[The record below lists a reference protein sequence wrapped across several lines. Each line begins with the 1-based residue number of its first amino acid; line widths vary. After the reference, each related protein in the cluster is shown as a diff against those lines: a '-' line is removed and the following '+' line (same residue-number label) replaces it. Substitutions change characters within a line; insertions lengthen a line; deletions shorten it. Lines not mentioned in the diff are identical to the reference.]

1 MVTCEDCTGSKWGE
15 CCSQSPVN
23 LHPGKTAAETGRA
36 KRAAEFRDEL
46 RTPTRDYSARI
57 ARPGSC
63 FRASES
69 GPTTPLPRGRS
80 LPAWIDAR
88 AFRALTER
96 RMSRAL
102 NTVVAE
108 IEACRVC
115 AEALAHE
122 PRPVVWVDARAR
134 ILIAGQAPGRRVH
147 ESGIPWNDAS
157 GDRLREWMQLDRE
170 TFYDKRNIAVAA
182 MGFCFPGT
190 VNGADLPPR
199 RECAPL
205 WRPRLLP
212 LLKNVQ
218 LTLLVGAYAQRYHLG
233 AAVKPTLGETVRAW
247 RDYPANVVPLPHPSW
262 RNTGWL
268 KRNPWFEQD
277 LLPELRRRVSSAL
290 L

>member
-1 MVTCEDCTGSKWGE
+1 MFVGE
-15 CCSQSPVN
+15 MS
-23 LHPGKTAAETGRA
+23 
-36 KRAAEFRDEL
+36 
-46 RTPTRDYSARI
+46 SA
-57 ARPGSC
+57 
-63 FRASES
+63 
-69 GPTTPLPRGRS
+69 
-80 LPAWIDAR
+80 
-88 AFRALTER
+88 RALTSLVR
-96 RMSRAL
+96 
-102 NTVVAE
+102 E

-115 AEALAHE
+115 ADNLPHE

-157 GDRLREWMQLDRE
+157 GDRLRAWMELDRDA
-170 TFYDKRNIAVAA
+170 FYDKRNIAVAA

-233 AAVKPTLGETVRAW
+233 GAVKSSLGETVSAW
-247 RDYPANVVPLPHPSW
+247 RDYPADVMPLPHPSW

-268 KRNPWFEQD
+268 KRNPWFETD
-277 LLPELRRRVSSAL
+277 LLPELRRRVSSSL
-290 L
+290 R